1 MRNHAADINS
11 RLAGSG
17 LQLYTNMSGSEAGV
31 QFLMKFW
38 IICFMFART
47 SCKVVL
53 FDTLTAPSDIS
64 CCVYMLANCW
74 AALMLLRSSDVSKA
88 QEISGESRRCRGVR
102 PSQAGHALCQAAP
115 SNPSL
120 RLWRGRS

>member
-1 MRNHAADINS
+1 
-11 RLAGSG
+11 
-17 LQLYTNMSGSEAGV
+17 MSGSEAGV

-74 AALMLLRSSDVSKA
+74 AALMLLRHKQSTKRHHDRSCSLQLKEMPIFKA
-88 QEISGESRRCRGVR
+88 QQV
-102 PSQAGHALCQAAP
+102 LCTVSCGTEKEAP
-115 SNPSL
+115 SL
-120 RLWRGRS
+120 LTYWRSERP